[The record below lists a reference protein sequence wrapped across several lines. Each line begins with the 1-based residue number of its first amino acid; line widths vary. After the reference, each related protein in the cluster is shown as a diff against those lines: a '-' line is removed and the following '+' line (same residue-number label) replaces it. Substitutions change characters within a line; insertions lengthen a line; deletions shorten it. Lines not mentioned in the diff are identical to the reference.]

1 MEGREDA
8 CQRCP
13 LQSLKLP
20 SLSPPLADWIVLYG
34 RFADLVCFPVW
45 LPYFIMQHCL
55 GNNDG
60 LQIGS
65 PRRDPVYD
73 FAWLQSKTGTECM
86 SVASDGSVLWW
97 DIRKLA
103 EPVETLNLAEKGSDK
118 VLGAVSLEYSPQA
131 GPTKFLLG
139 TEQGLII
146 SGNRKAKTPAD
157 RIGTSYTGPYRNAL
171 IPPLVPSKAVCV

>member
-1 MEGREDA
+1 
-8 CQRCP
+8 
-13 LQSLKLP
+13 
-20 SLSPPLADWIVLYG
+20 
-34 RFADLVCFPVW
+34 
-45 LPYFIMQHCL
+45 
-55 GNNDG
+55 
-60 LQIGS
+60 
-65 PRRDPVYD
+65 
-73 FAWLQSKTGTECM
+73 M

-103 EPVETLNLAEKGSDK
+103 EPVETLSLAEKGSDK

-157 RIGTSYTGPYRNAL
+157 RIGTSYTGPHVSTPSRRLSRLGLSASDLESYL
-171 IPPLVPSKAVCV
+171 LPLPSSKISEG